1 MLIDDERTRKLLYR
15 IVCLLTS
22 DTELREDLIQEAMVH
37 LWLLEERRPGQS
49 RSWYLQNCKFR
60 VQNYIAAGKSVDS
73 LKRRNGRLSSVGDDH
88 DIGEFA
94 GQQNLDEALFAQL
107 SARDIIS
114 LLSSRL
120 TEFEQSVLHHLAE
133 GLRARE
139 IATQLKVSHPTVI
152 KHRRKIAA
160 VAIKLG
166 IPCLSTYSRNGSCSQ
181 ARCSRRNSCTLAK

>member
-60 VQNYIAAGKSVDS
+60 LQNYIAAGKSVDS
-73 LKRRNGRLSSVGDDH
+73 LKRRNGRLSSHGDGDE
-88 DIGEFA
+88 IGEFA
-94 GQQNLDEALFAQL
+94 SQQNLDEALFAQL
-107 SARDIIS
+107 SARDIVS
-114 LLSSRL
+114 QLSSRL
-120 TEFEQSVLHHLAE
+120 TEFEQSVLHHLSE

-160 VAIKLG
+160 LAMKLG
-166 IPCLSTYSRNGSCSQ
+166 IPSLSTYSRNGSCS
-181 ARCSRRNSCTLAK
+181 LAKYSRSDSCASAK

>member
-60 VQNYIAAGKSVDS
+60 LQNYIAAGKSVDS
-73 LKRRNGRLSSVGDDH
+73 LKRRNGRLSSLGDCDE
-88 DIGEFA
+88 IGEFA
-94 GQQNLDEALFAQL
+94 GQQNHDEALFAQL
-107 SARDIIS
+107 SARDIVS

-166 IPCLSTYSRNGSCSQ
+166 IPCLSTYSRNGSCSPSKY
-181 ARCSRRNSCTLAK
+181 SRSNSCTLAK